1 MTIKQKIE
9 LAAQPNKLY
18 LFKEGMFY
26 KLYNQNAMWF
36 VQNVKPYK
44 VSVKFVKKA
53 NQDVFTIGFPQTVLS
68 LNKLQINLKPIKEEP
83 DYLCYQVTQTIREQE
98 FASWCNTTLTN
109 QVKLQSKATTQNI
122 VQQLKHFDVAN
133 NTPIQALEFVVKL
146 KSLL

>member
-9 LAAQPNKLY
+9 LAVQPNKLY

-26 KLYNQNAMWF
+26 KLYNQNAMCF

-133 NTPIQALEFVVKL
+133 NTPIQALEFVVK
-146 KSLL
+146 

>member
-36 VQNVKPYK
+36 VQNEKPYK
-44 VSVKFVKKA
+44 VTKKFLKTV
-53 NQDVFTIGFPQTVLS
+53 NQDVYSIGFPQAVLS
-68 LNKLQINLKPIKEEP
+68 LNKLQINLKPIKEETN
-83 DYLCYQVTQTIREQE
+83 YLCYQVTQTIREQE

-133 NTPIQALEFVVKL
+133 NTPMQALEFVVKL
-146 KSLL
+146 KAML